1 MSFASRSRELL
12 WRLGVRPALA
22 HASRPVR
29 ATLEAPELL
38 QHILEFL
45 PIDEVCGPAA
55 LRVPRRFYY
64 SQLYHKKRGIK
75 AVSRAFCY
83 AARRALT
90 CGRWRP
96 IRLLEQ
102 PRGHEQGVL
111 LMQEATRGIYSPVL
125 TGPCPALLREAWG
138 TDRGA
143 CILMLITNPA
153 YQYYLDRASSL
164 GCKFLQLVEPDIPM
178 RDPDLPIQLVE
189 TLVDSSA
196 FRRIMSA
203 FEYAFGILRS
213 GDLLFALLH
222 GWLHWQEVETLPG
235 FEDDEI
241 HTLRAISKTT
251 LFIQS
256 SPQLGRLLEAW
267 SDPQLAGAFVVA
279 IYSFIFRNP
288 EGWEGIGG
296 GTLNDYGARMSRRW
310 EDRDKAR
317 RFLDVLRSQHDLR
330 DEAAARAREADA
342 AGLFD
347 VETAETWDEWTHQ
360 PGPEDFGPPEPGEVA
375 FYPGEFEAIRS
386 MWGL

>member
-38 QHILEFL
+38 QRILEFL

-90 CGRWRP
+90 RGRWRP

-111 LMQEATRGIYSPVL
+111 LMQEATRGIFSPVL
-125 TGPCPALLREAWG
+125 TGPCPALLTEAWD

-143 CILMLITNPA
+143 CMLMLLTNRA
-153 YQYYLDRASSL
+153 YQCHWDTASSL

-178 RDPDLPIQLVE
+178 RDPNEMLA

-196 FRRIMSA
+196 FWRIMSA

-222 GWLHWQEVETLPG
+222 GWLHWQ
-235 FEDDEI
+235 
-241 HTLRAISKTT
+241 
-251 LFIQS
+251 
-256 SPQLGRLLEAW
+256 
-267 SDPQLAGAFVVA
+267 
-279 IYSFIFRNP
+279 
-288 EGWEGIGG
+288 
-296 GTLNDYGARMSRRW
+296 
-310 EDRDKAR
+310 
-317 RFLDVLRSQHDLR
+317 
-330 DEAAARAREADA
+330 
-342 AGLFD
+342 
-347 VETAETWDEWTHQ
+347 
-360 PGPEDFGPPEPGEVA
+360 
-375 FYPGEFEAIRS
+375 
-386 MWGL
+386 

>member
-12 WRLGVRPALA
+12 WRLGERPAFA

-29 ATLEAPELL
+29 TTLEAPELL
-38 QHILEFL
+38 QRILEFL

-55 LRVPRRFYY
+55 LRVPGRFYY
-64 SQLYHKKRGIK
+64 SQLYHKKRCIK

-90 CGRWRP
+90 RGRWRP

-111 LMQEATRGIYSPVL
+111 LIQEATRGDIFSPVL
-125 TGPCPALLREAWG
+125 TGPCTPLLTEAWD

-153 YQYYLDRASSL
+153 YQCYWDAPSL
-164 GCKFLQLVEPDIPM
+164 GCKFLQLVEPNIPM
-178 RDPDLPIQLVE
+178 RDPNLEMLE

-213 GDLLFALLH
+213 GDLLFTLLH

-296 GTLNDYGARMSRRW
+296 GTLNDYGARMSSRW

-342 AGLFD
+342 AGTFD

-360 PGPEDFGPPEPGEVA
+360 PGPEDFGPPEPGESA